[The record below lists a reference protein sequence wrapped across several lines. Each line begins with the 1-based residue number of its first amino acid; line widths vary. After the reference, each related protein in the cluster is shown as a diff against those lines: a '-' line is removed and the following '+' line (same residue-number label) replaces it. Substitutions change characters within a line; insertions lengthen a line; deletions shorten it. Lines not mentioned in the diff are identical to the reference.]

1 MDDYKFIYI
10 TKLKKKTLLHKVT
23 HLGGVTQFKSPSTCH
38 GGSMEIQNPS
48 MDRGDQ
54 ILYITKLKKK
64 PYFTR

>member
-38 GGSMEIQNPS
+38 GGSMEIQNPT

-54 ILYITKLKKK
+54 IL
-64 PYFTR
+64 